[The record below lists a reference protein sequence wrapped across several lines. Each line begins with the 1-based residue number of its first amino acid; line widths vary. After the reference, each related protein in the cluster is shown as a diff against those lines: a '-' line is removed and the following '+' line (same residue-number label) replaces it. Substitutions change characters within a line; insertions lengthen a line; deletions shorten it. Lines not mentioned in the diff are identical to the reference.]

1 MKTNLVQFLAA
12 LIFTIVGISSC
23 EAKSSKDALPTEK
36 MQKSL
41 DDPSIRIDMHLKC
54 IDICIAHYVPHG
66 FMLYKFI
73 PFLFLIIWGVCLFE
87 VIFVS

>member
-1 MKTNLVQFLAA
+1 MKTAKFGLLVIA
-12 LIFTIVGISSC
+12 LLTIAGISSC
-23 EAKSSKDALPTEK
+23 EAKPSKDALPTEK

-41 DDPSIRIDMHLKC
+41 DEPSIRIDMHLKC

-73 PFLFLIIWGVCLFE
+73 PFLYLIIWGVCLVE

>member
-1 MKTNLVQFLAA
+1 MA
-12 LIFTIVGISSC
+12 LMTSIGISSC

-41 DDPSIRIDMHLKC
+41 DEPSIRIDMHLKR

-73 PFLFLIIWGVCLFE
+73 PFLFLIIWGVCLVE

>member
-1 MKTNLVQFLAA
+1 MKAYIIIFMA
-12 LIFTIVGISSC
+12 LMTSIGISSC

-54 IDICIAHYVPHG
+54 IY
-66 FMLYKFI
+66 LYRSLCTTRI
-73 PFLFLIIWGVCLFE
+73 YAI
-87 VIFVS
+87 

>member
-1 MKTNLVQFLAA
+1 MDSNKLVMKAYIIIFMA
-12 LIFTIVGISSC
+12 LMTSIGISSC

-73 PFLFLIIWGVCLFE
+73 PY
-87 VIFVS
+87 FVFNHLGRLPS